1 MLKEELF
8 PETEQVFRQGLKI
21 CIRHG
26 QAGMTEWMPVFA
38 ILYFCRVIIL
48 LFFRTLYRK
57 SLAQE
62 KKILYD
68 KLEGIY
74 SFAR

>member
-21 CIRHG
+21 CIKHG
-26 QAGMTEWMPVFA
+26 QAGMTERMPVFA

-48 LFFRTLYRK
+48 LFLEHYTGSVLRRRRK
-57 SLAQE
+57 YYM
-62 KKILYD
+62 IN
-68 KLEGIY
+68 
-74 SFAR
+74 